1 MSDIS
6 DLDNQ
11 IIEKLILDTHILIWY
26 LEGVELSEQQIEL
39 IENQRSN
46 NQLYISAISIWEISM
61 LINKKKIAI
70 SISLNE
76 WLHKVQNIPSLNI
89 IDLSIPILIESCNL
103 PDLEHKDPADRMII
117 ASTRAVNG
125 YLMTLDKKI
134 LQYANEGYLKII

>member
-61 LINKKKIAI
+61 LINNKKIAI